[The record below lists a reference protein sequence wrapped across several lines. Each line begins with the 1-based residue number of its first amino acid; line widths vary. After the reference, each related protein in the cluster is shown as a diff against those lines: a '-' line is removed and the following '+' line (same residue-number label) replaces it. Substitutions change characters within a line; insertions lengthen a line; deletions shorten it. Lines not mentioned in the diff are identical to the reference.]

1 MGIKDILNK
10 PGIQPRDL
18 GHVGAEKATEVMHE
32 AASVDD
38 RIVTNPE
45 ADEEQPDTAKK
56 TVKKEGIVS
65 VNGEDVD
72 RTSVEIEKDKA
83 A

>member
-1 MGIKDILNK
+1 MDLKDALKK
-10 PGIQPRDL
+10 PGIQPRAS
-18 GHVGAEKATEVMHE
+18 GNVGAEKATEVMHE
-32 AASVDD
+32 AASIED

-45 ADEEQPDTAKK
+45 PEEREQKTKT

-72 RTSVEIEKDKA
+72 KTEVEIEKDRA

>member
-1 MGIKDILNK
+1 MDIKDVLK
-10 PGIQPRDL
+10 KQGIQPRDL
-18 GHVGAEKATEVMHE
+18 GHVGAEEATEVMHE
-32 AASVDD
+32 PASVDD
-38 RIVTNPE
+38 RIVN
-45 ADEEQPDTAKK
+45 EEKPAEERSKK

-72 RTSVEIEKDKA
+72 KTEVEIEKDRA